1 MRLSDRKRIA
11 LALGAA
17 LALHALLLF
26 LPASGKPP
34 AKKAPPLRVDLV
46 RRTPARP
53 PQQQPALQS
62 PLPQRGPIAAKSGR
76 GQNGTA
82 VPTPVSPPGPPPG
95 AWTREWSEKEGVGPG
110 LSLNLNGP
118 LPGPASPGAAPK
130 TREQQLA
137 EEKSTVERRIEGWAS
152 DVKAR
157 QRAEAPDAYWGRVS
171 KALEHGF
178 APGWELSERADEGR
192 KPAFIENWERQAQA
206 YGRTGNPFADT
217 EPRRSL
223 HDELPA
229 LTNELRG
236 LDSVSLASAPQFG
249 LNLGLVAALAG
260 KSFSHRLVAVVR
272 ITQREDGQI
281 FAVELFAGSGSA
293 AYDRLALAQARS
305 IGKLSLGAPPQG
317 LQTLWAFETD
327 FTQIPPVPLAGCQLD
342 DFVPR
347 NCWYPLQ
354 KTVRSRVRLQAIY

>member
-26 LPASGKPP
+26 LPASSKPP

-53 PQQQPALQS
+53 PPQQPQS
-62 PLPQRGPIAAKSGR
+62 PLPQRGPIAEKSGR

-82 VPTPVSPPGPPPG
+82 VPTPSPQRPPPG

-110 LSLNLNGP
+110 LSLDLNGP

-130 TREQQLA
+130 TREQQIA

-157 QRAEAPDAYWGRVS
+157 QRAEAPDAYWGRVAR
-171 KALEHGF
+171 ALDHGF
-178 APGWELSERADEGR
+178 APEWELAERADEGR
-192 KPAFIENWERQAQA
+192 KSPFIESWQRQAQA
-206 YGRTGNPFADT
+206 YGKTGNPFSDT
-217 EPRRSL
+217 EPRRAL

-249 LNLGLVAALAG
+249 INLGLLAALAG
-260 KSFSHRLVAVVR
+260 KSFSHRLFAGVG
-272 ITQREDGQI
+272 ITQREGGEV
-281 FAVELFAGSGSA
+281 FPLELLPGNRNA
-293 AYDRLALAQARS
+293 AYDPLAPAP
-305 IGKLSLGAPPQG
+305 APPS
-317 LQTLWAFETD
+317 
-327 FTQIPPVPLAGCQLD
+327 C
-342 DFVPR
+342 
-347 NCWYPLQ
+347 
-354 KTVRSRVRLQAIY
+354 

>member
-26 LPASGKPP
+26 LPASSKPP

-46 RRTPARP
+46 RRT
-53 PQQQPALQS
+53 
-62 PLPQRGPIAAKSGR
+62 
-76 GQNGTA
+76 
-82 VPTPVSPPGPPPG
+82 PPGPPPG

-178 APGWELSERADEGR
+178 AP
-192 KPAFIENWERQAQA
+192 
-206 YGRTGNPFADT
+206 
-217 EPRRSL
+217 
-223 HDELPA
+223 
-229 LTNELRG
+229 
-236 LDSVSLASAPQFG
+236 
-249 LNLGLVAALAG
+249 
-260 KSFSHRLVAVVR
+260 
-272 ITQREDGQI
+272 
-281 FAVELFAGSGSA
+281 
-293 AYDRLALAQARS
+293 
-305 IGKLSLGAPPQG
+305 
-317 LQTLWAFETD
+317 
-327 FTQIPPVPLAGCQLD
+327 
-342 DFVPR
+342 
-347 NCWYPLQ
+347 
-354 KTVRSRVRLQAIY
+354 